1 MSADRGAGL
10 AAGASAS
17 GGGAPAGSGRSAAP
31 AGRGFTPAQTAYLNA
46 LPAVATCDGRRIVYT
61 DGFRER
67 CMKRY
72 AAGELPTDLFREA
85 GLDPELV
92 GAKRIGRAFARW
104 RRAAGVPALPAGRPS
119 RAQSDS
125 THGERV
131 HGERT
136 RESSPVVDDV
146 VQSGGSD
153 DVAADGGGLTS
164 LLLAQQAHYIA
175 ALERRVAELERE
187 LAEAR
192 HAMPDGRRPR

>member
-1 MSADRGAGL
+1 MSADHGAGL
-10 AAGASAS
+10 AVGASAS
-17 GGGAPAGSGRSAAP
+17 SDSPAAGSGRPAAP
-31 AGRGFTPAQTAYLNA
+31 VGRGFTPEQTAYLNA

-85 GLDPELV
+85 GLDPELI

-131 HGERT
+131 HGEHA
-136 RESSPVVDDV
+136 RESSPVADAV

-164 LLLAQQAHYIA
+164 LLLSQQAHYIA

-187 LAEAR
+187 LAEVR
-192 HAMPDGRRPR
+192 RAMPDGRRPR